1 MQKVVVIDNYDSFT
15 YNLVHYIEGIL
26 EADVAVFR
34 NDAFVLADI
43 AQYDKIL
50 LSPGPGLPRDA
61 GLLLPLLEAYK
72 AEKDILGICLGL
84 QAIVESYGGR
94 LYNLPMAYHG
104 VATQMLRTSDDDP
117 LWAGIP
123 RRFKAARYHSW
134 VADRADLPAC
144 FRITCR
150 DTEDQIMAIAHEQHR
165 VQGIQFHPE
174 AILTE
179 YGLHLLENWLKIKP

>member
-94 LYNLPMAYHG
+94 VHLSPVREGFSTTTLIDRM
-104 VATQMLRTSDDDP
+104 R
-117 LWAGIP
+117 
-123 RRFKAARYHSW
+123 AA
-134 VADRADLPAC
+134 
-144 FRITCR
+144 
-150 DTEDQIMAIAHEQHR
+150 
-165 VQGIQFHPE
+165 
-174 AILTE
+174 
-179 YGLHLLENWLKIKP
+179 